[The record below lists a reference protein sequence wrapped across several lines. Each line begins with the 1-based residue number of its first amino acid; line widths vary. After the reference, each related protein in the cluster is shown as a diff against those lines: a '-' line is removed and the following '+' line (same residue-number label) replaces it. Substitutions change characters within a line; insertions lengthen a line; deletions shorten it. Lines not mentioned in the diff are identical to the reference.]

1 MSQPPISYCGRSQDH
16 PAHLFARH
24 RGAHQCPGAQ
34 PEPDRCG
41 IPCDQY
47 PETTCTDSA
56 GHTGPHGGPLV
67 VGGKEIGGAAWGTDQ
82 PEPAQP
88 RHTADLRQQYA
99 EALAGHAGSK
109 AFLAD
114 GHEWE
119 HVRSVWYAHAD
130 AVLTVRDA
138 EMERMKLLV
147 AASSEDGQA
156 VRMAAQYA
164 ERAIENGERAE
175 RAQAALDAV
184 RALADET
191 DAYGYSSGWVLTVAN
206 VRTALDAHTTPTE
219 TT

>member
-1 MSQPPISYCGRSQDH
+1 M
-16 PAHLFARH
+16 
-24 RGAHQCPGAQ
+24 
-34 PEPDRCG
+34 
-41 IPCDQY
+41 
-47 PETTCTDSA
+47 T
-56 GHTGPHGGPLV
+56 
-67 VGGKEIGGAAWGTDQ
+67 Q

-114 GHEWE
+114 GTEWE
-119 HVRSVWYAHAD
+119 HARSVWYAHAD

-164 ERAIENGERAE
+164 ERAIENGERADRAE
-175 RAQAALDAV
+175 QLAADLRAQVITEQKRAEQAEAALARV
-184 RALADET
+184 RDVAD
-191 DAYGYSSGWVLTVAN
+191 GWAKTAQRYPDSRLSTETVAYII
-206 VRTALDAHTTPTE
+206 RTALDPHQTQEPT
-219 TT
+219 